1 MAIDFS
7 QYNTDTNVR
16 YLDYNMYKSPSLG
29 INRGDLVK
37 LLKTV
42 LVDGFNSQTVS
53 SVVVDQI
60 TNIATLNMP
69 ISHGFLSNQV
79 VTVRGATPSEFNGD
93 YRVLYADGTTIQVKL
108 KSNIT
113 EISGPISV
121 KTASLGYS
129 LAYDDIT
136 NTGTACFKNSS
147 QTSPAILK
155 IIDALPP
162 NGYLDSWAKFARV
175 AAGQQIDSNG
185 KFVNNEKTP
194 FHKDFPL
201 GEETGNGVSGAPGIH
216 STCRWDYVL
225 RQYNSTSSGY
235 NDNNTSYSVG
245 IYPTNW
251 RIIGDSNTFYLFIQP
266 MGKDYSGYNI
276 CAFGLFKSTNNQE
289 TTNIF
294 LVGTEGW
301 VSSDNST
308 PTQSST
314 ARRNSFTY
322 SGNDSGGFGL
332 FLFKNIYGST
342 QHWFRFTP
350 VTLYF
355 YETNRTFPFKSAL
368 NNINLINGN
377 LISSPYY
384 IRDINNDFRGE
395 LRGIKQL
402 YGSGQMQNNLI
413 LENYNSIILQTKLF
427 EWVSAGSNNEQV
439 PYLFSFKNWE
449 L

>member
-1 MAIDFS
+1 MAIDTINFNS
-7 QYNTDTNVR
+7 DTNVR
-16 YLDYNMYKSPSLG
+16 YIDNFMYGTPDLINSRGSLLNLLKVILSEG
-29 INRGDLVK
+29 FN
-37 LLKTV
+37 LKTV
-42 LVDGFNSQTVS
+42 LNISKESEDILL
-53 SVVVDQI
+53 I
-60 TNIATLNMP
+60 TLPT
-69 ISHGFLSNQV
+69 SHGFLINQV
-79 VTVRGATPSEFNGD
+79 IELSGATDSNLNGN
-93 YRVLYADGTTIQVKL
+93 YRILYSDSTTIKIKHNKVL
-108 KSNIT
+108 NDLTGTLNIK
-113 EISGPISV
+113 V
-121 KTASLGYS
+121 ASLGYKIV
-129 LAYDDIT
+129 YND
-136 NTGTACFKNSS
+136 NKGTICFQNSS
-147 QTSPAILK
+147 TKSPAILK
-155 IIDALPP
+155 VIDTLPP

-225 RQYNSTSSGY
+225 RQYNSTDNGY
-235 NDNNTSYSVG
+235 NDNNTSYPVG

-251 RIIGDSNTFYLFIQP
+251 RIIGDSNTFYLFVQP
-266 MGKDYSGYNI
+266 MGKDYSGYAI
-276 CAFGLFKSTNNQE
+276 YSFGLYKSNNPNE
-289 TTNIF
+289 TYNIY
-294 LVGTEGW
+294 LIGNDGW
-301 VSSDNST
+301 IASNT
-308 PTQSST
+308 TGPYQTG
-314 ARRNSFTY
+314 AAKRNSFTY

-355 YETNRTFPFKSAL
+355 YETNRMFPFKSAL
-368 NNINLINGN
+368 NNINPINGN

-427 EWVSAGSNNEQV
+427 EWSTVSGNSEQV